1 MIFPSKKKCV
11 VELDGQTFQYEEGQL
26 SLLSDFGDLSEE
38 CFLITDMRESIA
50 KTMTVEA
57 PVRYAELMV
66 RRRLQE
72 AGEFEEPVTIVTH
85 WKKARGKNTT
95 DIFFTAVPT
104 RLSLY
109 YTENLCEGPHAVV
122 VFPIHT
128 LLYNTLKRL
137 KSKKPVALVFQ
148 HGRFADLLVGTY
160 RRIYYAVRCTA
171 FDDSH
176 EQLLALWESV
186 RSEIQMAESE
196 HRLKIARMV
205 VLDWIDSGPLPQWD
219 DQVDI
224 DLIAFTAD
232 KLWSQEGLR
241 STSFFAFS
249 KKLSVFQ
256 SISPLK
262 EKLFWAAS
270 IWTPAITLFLLLT
283 TFGLWGG
290 GLYFSN
296 RTEELIT
303 RKEALRKEYSQLR
316 SNLPVLSSGKDYKPT
331 LNFIKGLTAY
341 ENIPSY
347 KQVIADLAAAM
358 STSMIL
364 EVLNLTYSANE
375 LKLELYGPIKAPFNQ
390 AHAAYQRFIK
400 IVTQKGYAISESKF
414 DTVIDE
420 SKILVRLV
428 KKWR

>member
-1 MIFPSKKKCV
+1 MIFPLKKKCV
-11 VELDGQTFQYEEGQL
+11 VELDGQTFQHEEDQL
-26 SLLSDFGDLSEE
+26 SLLSDYGDLSED
-38 CFLITDMRESIA
+38 CFLITDMQEGIA

-85 WKKARGKNTT
+85 WKKAHGKNTT

-104 RLSLY
+104 RLSRY
-109 YTENLCEGPHAVV
+109 YTENLCEGPHAVA

-137 KSKKPVALVFQ
+137 KSRKPVALVFQ
-148 HGRFADLLVGTY
+148 HSRFADLLVGTY

-171 FDDSH
+171 FDGSH

-186 RSEIQMAESE
+186 RSEMQMAENE
-196 HRLKIARMV
+196 HRLRIAKMYM
-205 VLDWIDSGPLPQWD
+205 LDWIDSGPLPRWD
-219 DQVDI
+219 DQVEI
-224 DLIAFTAD
+224 DLIAFSPD
-232 KLWSQEGLR
+232 KLWFQEALLT
-241 STSFFAFS
+241 TSFFAFA

-256 SISPLK
+256 SISTLK
-262 EKLFWAAS
+262 EKLFLAAS
-270 IWTPAITLFLLLT
+270 IWTPVLTLFLLLT
-283 TFGLWGG
+283 AFGLWGA

-296 RTEELIT
+296 RTQALIT
-303 RKEALRKEYSQLR
+303 SKEALKQEYSQLR
-316 SNLPVLSSGKDYKPT
+316 SNLPVLTSGKDYKPT
-331 LNFIKGLTAY
+331 LNFIKGVAAY
-341 ENIPSY
+341 KNIPNY

-364 EVLNLTYSANE
+364 EVLNLTYSSDE

-400 IVTQKGYAISESKF
+400 VIAQKGYAVSESKF

>member
-1 MIFPSKKKCV
+1 MILPSKKKCV
-11 VELDGQTFQYEEGQL
+11 VELDGQTFQYEEGRL
-26 SLLSDFGDLSEE
+26 SLLSDYGDLSED
-38 CFLITDMRESIA
+38 CFLITDMQEGIA

-57 PVRYAELMV
+57 PVRYTELMV

-109 YTENLCEGPHAVV
+109 YTENLCQGPHAVV

-137 KSKKPVALVFQ
+137 KSRKPVALVFQ
-148 HGRFADLLVGTY
+148 HSRFADLLVGTY
-160 RRIYYAVRCTA
+160 RRIYYAIRCTA
-171 FDDSH
+171 FDGSY
-176 EQLLALWESV
+176 EQRLALWESV
-186 RSEIQMAESE
+186 RSEIQMAENE
-196 HRLKIARMV
+196 HRLKIAKMY
-205 VLDWIDSGPLPQWD
+205 VLDWVDSGPLPKWD
-219 DQVDI
+219 DQVKI
-224 DLIAFTAD
+224 DLIAFSPD
-232 KLWSQEGLR
+232 KLWFQEALL
-241 STSFFAFS
+241 STSFFAFAR
-249 KKLSVFQ
+249 KLSVFQ
-256 SISPLK
+256 SISTLK
-262 EKLFWAAS
+262 EKLFFAAS

-283 TFGLWGG
+283 AFGLWGTG
-290 GLYFSN
+290 IYFSS
-296 RTEELIT
+296 RTEDLIT
-303 RKEALRKEYSQLR
+303 HKEVLRKEYAQLK
-316 SNLPVLSSGKDYKPT
+316 SHLPVLASGKDYKPT
-331 LNFIKGLTAY
+331 LDFIKGLAAY
-341 ENIPSY
+341 ENMPNY
-347 KQVIADLAAAM
+347 KEVFSDLAAAM
-358 STSMIL
+358 STSMML
-364 EVLNLTYSANE
+364 EVLNLTYSTNE